1 VRILVMFLL
10 VLVSSPAFA
19 HGLELFVNAE
29 GNDLIGSVT
38 YDDEKVVTG
47 AKVIVYNDHSEEL
60 TTLTTDAEGM
70 FRYARVDD
78 GTVHFKVT
86 TADGHSISYEGSDA
100 EEEIEEYAHDHGDG
114 DEDSDLH
121 HEMEHLLDREI
132 GKVRED
138 IYRLEHT
145 TRFHDVVG
153 GIGYIVGVLGIIA
166 FMKARKG

>member
-1 VRILVMFLL
+1 VRILAIFLL
-10 VLVSSPAFA
+10 VLVPSPAFA

-38 YDDEKVVTG
+38 YDDEKVVAA
-47 AKVIVYNDHSEEL
+47 AKVVVYDENDQEL
-60 TTLTTDAEGM
+60 TTLTTDPEGM
-70 FRYARVDD
+70 FRYTRVDD
-78 GTVHFKVT
+78 GAVHFKVT
-86 TADGHSISYEGSDA
+86 TADGHSITYDGNEG

-121 HEMEHLLDREI
+121 HELEHLLDHEI

-153 GIGYIVGVLGIIA
+153 GIGYIVGVLGFIA
-166 FMKARKG
+166 FMKSRKG

>member
-1 VRILVMFLL
+1 MRILVAFLF

-47 AKVIVYNDHSEEL
+47 AKVVVYNDNYDEL
-60 TTLTTDAEGM
+60 TSITTDAEGM
-70 FRYARVDD
+70 FRYTRIDD
-78 GTVHFKVT
+78 GAVRFKVT
-86 TADGHSISYEGSDA
+86 TVDGHSISYKGSEA
-100 EEEIEEYAHDHGDG
+100 EEEIEEYTHDHGDN
-114 DEDSDLH
+114 EEESELH
-121 HEMEHLLDREI
+121 HDIEHLLEHEI

-166 FMKARKG
+166 FLKARKG